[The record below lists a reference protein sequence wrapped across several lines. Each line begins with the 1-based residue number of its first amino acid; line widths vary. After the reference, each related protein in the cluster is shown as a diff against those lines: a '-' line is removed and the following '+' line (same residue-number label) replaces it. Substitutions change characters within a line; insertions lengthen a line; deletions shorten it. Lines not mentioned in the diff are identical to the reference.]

1 MIRMP
6 DALEANMQKAY
17 DLGVLGTI
25 VPTVDD
31 VLEARDASRY
41 AHFPPQGRRSQGGSQ
56 VWNAFLNP
64 GETYRNSINDN
75 VLSVVMIETPEGVDN
90 AYEIASTPG
99 LDVVILGNSD
109 LTSFSGFPQ
118 DDDRYQDLLTR
129 VRDATYQAGK
139 YWGNA
144 GQQFSSG
151 NKLSPDSRFHQN
163 GKSNDGFVPPARGTM
178 VQPAAQ

>member
-1 MIRMP
+1 
-6 DALEANMQKAY
+6 
-17 DLGVLGTI
+17 
-25 VPTVDD
+25 
-31 VLEARDASRY
+31 
-41 AHFPPQGRRSQGGSQ
+41 

-75 VLSVVMIETPEGVDN
+75 VLTVVMIETPEGVDN

-129 VRDATYQAGK
+129 TRDATYKAGK